1 MSENSSI
8 YSRLWGDL
16 FAGHP
21 TVSFKKNAVIIEEG
35 ETIDRVYY
43 IVSGRVKFSIITSE
57 GNEKTM
63 YVLNK
68 GSVFG
73 DVWSAAHRPYFLSA
87 TTLTK
92 CTLAYKTPTEFIAT
106 VSSNPQYMQDW
117 LSYICEIV
125 EFLVEHITDITFL
138 DREALL
144 RKYLY
149 RLSFNYGIP
158 TNEGMKLNTR
168 ITHQLLADLIGCS
181 RVTISKIMAKLLRT
195 GELTKIDGY
204 FYILDINSFKDADE
218 E

>member
-1 MSENSSI
+1 MPDKSSI
-8 YSRLWGDL
+8 YSRLWGKL
-16 FAGHP
+16 FTGSP
-21 TVSFKKNAVIIEEG
+21 TISFNKNTVIIEEG

-63 YVLNK
+63 YILNK

-73 DVWSAAHRPYFLSA
+73 DVWAAASRPYFLSA
-87 TTLTK
+87 TTFTK
-92 CTLAYKTPTEFIAT
+92 CTLAYKTPDDFIAQ

-149 RLSFNYGIP
+149 RLSFNYGIQ
-158 TNEGMKLNTR
+158 TDDGVKLNTR

-195 GELTKIDGY
+195 GELIKIDGY
-204 FYILDINSFKDADE
+204 FYIPNINHFNEEDE
-218 E
+218 